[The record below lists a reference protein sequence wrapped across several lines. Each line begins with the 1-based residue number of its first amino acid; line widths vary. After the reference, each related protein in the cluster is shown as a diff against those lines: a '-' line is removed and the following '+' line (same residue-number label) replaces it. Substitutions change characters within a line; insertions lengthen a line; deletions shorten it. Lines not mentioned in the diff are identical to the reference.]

1 MKQQYK
7 CNERTFDTLREAK
20 RYRASVVGGRDD
32 VVVTS
37 FRKEIINEFEP
48 HDSISNI
55 MWVPHA

>member
-32 VVVTS
+32 VVVTIYK
-37 FRKEIINEFEP
+37 KEIINQFEP
-48 HDSISNI
+48 ESISNI